1 MKILKD
7 LFTEREELYVDYT
20 NAVLDVLD
28 QTVLEATYEVLSVDP
43 DTVEWQDVQL
53 IDDIILLIATI
64 IYSPGDVVVL
74 KTGEQVTLD
83 ENNYE
88 SYQRIIRIG
97 ISLELASTGT
107 KADIID
113 FLRKS
118 QTMGDSD
125 DNISDDISDDIESS
139 TVGGF
144 STENLSEDQIRQL
157 SILQRTNTGGK
168 TH

>member
-118 QTMGDSD
+118 QTTGDSD
-125 DNISDDISDDIESS
+125 DDISDDIESS